1 MWGET
6 SLKEDPELRTPLQ
19 RGQCVLSPLHTWSI
33 DTLGICN
40 THKACLALYSIGLGL
55 HMQ

>member
-19 RGQCVLSPLHTWSI
+19 RGQCVLSPLHTWRI
-33 DTLGICN
+33 DTLGMPRSVFHRPGTAHAIIL
-40 THKACLALYSIGLGL
+40 K
-55 HMQ
+55 